1 MNKYHTSTNNRTKH
15 NIIIKERIECSN
27 HNIKKMDTPGPLQR
41 SLYSCV
47 CVLVTGNISV
57 DAKTVKFT
65 DTGIMEKIH
74 LRARRLDSSH
84 ISSQQD
90 TSTSTLTQNSRIHTG
105 CLTYSN
111 NFRDIHKNTIS
122 KMRLLLYKNIFE

>member
-1 MNKYHTSTNNRTKH
+1 
-15 NIIIKERIECSN
+15 
-27 HNIKKMDTPGPLQR
+27 MDTPGPLQR

-122 KMRLLLYKNIFE
+122 DNDSNVMLCVR